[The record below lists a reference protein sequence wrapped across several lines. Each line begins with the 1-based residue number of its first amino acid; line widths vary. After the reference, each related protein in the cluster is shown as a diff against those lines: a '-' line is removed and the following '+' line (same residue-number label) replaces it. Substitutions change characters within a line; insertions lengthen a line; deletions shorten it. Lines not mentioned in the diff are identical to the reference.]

1 MPVRQASAYDGNR
14 IVAALVKGVTPQDP
28 SEAENGAPEETVPR
42 YRFFKK
48 RGTRGRKSTA
58 MRQ

>member
-1 MPVRQASAYDGNR
+1 MPVRQAGAYGANR
-14 IVAALVKGVTPQDP
+14 VVAALVKGVTPQDP
-28 SEAENGAPEETVPR
+28 SEAENGAPEETMPR

-48 RGTRGRKSTA
+48 RGTRGRKSAT